1 MSENLIGATT
11 AVFPIRLSVAVSTT
25 VDVEW
30 STRDGS
36 AVAGSDY
43 KAAAGTVT
51 FLPGETEK
59 QIEVQVYGQSI
70 TPADDKVFF
79 IRLNPPSNAVLVDA
93 ILTCTINIIDDQ
105 GVPSVAVVVAEGR
118 RGPKGDPGL
127 SAYEQAV
134 LMGYTGTLAEWMDQ
148 IADASKAA
156 DRAGDHAVSAAE
168 DALKAQNAAKNA
180 VFAGVVF
187 PTAAEGVD
195 PILGVQNG
203 AYFNVRSP
211 LSEHYIDEYQNVN
224 GVAVATGKSYPTSDH
239 FQNISEH
246 TALPFVDGTS
256 YKINRRVILANGDIV
271 KSMVDSNANDP
282 NVDMTGWS
290 NTSNNVRTIET
301 VSDLTA
307 IINPKDGEVV
317 FVKGYYA
324 PTNLA
329 LSQPYF
335 GGGLRT
341 YVESRKNTND
351 GFLCINGWVLILD
364 SINEFTPEHAGADD
378 TDTTDTQSLQKL
390 FALAYVQPISIVF
403 ERMYAS
409 TQEITCYYVQTHNKA
424 ISVSGRFAECGINFK
439 GALSN
444 KVLFDI
450 HGYHARIDNISINEQ
465 TDSQNTNIGIRICGE
480 DDHVSNIV
488 MRGYFKKC
496 ILGVAALK
504 SKFSNLDIQTA
515 NDTDENFVGIGLQ
528 LAACVNTDLTG
539 TSFIGRTDC
548 PMFTGLLDG
557 ETYESLKPPSYTQ
570 SITWDCEGIGIEGIK
585 SVKSNTGLILKG
597 LEIQVSRCISDFN
610 KFKFFTLEGQL
621 IKITDSW
628 FACDNNTPA
637 NQEMI
642 GSTGTGCAYATL
654 TNNTFD
660 GGQATEHGQTATFNF
675 PFSTY
680 IANISNYI
688 ACTVNA
694 QNEALCLF
702 NKPSISGG
710 TPEWVIS
717 GLSDNSVVLPRFGK
731 SKFSN
736 GINIGKNIYQLNNAK
751 LGIRIDSGET
761 GIEISTALGT
771 ILSTCEGGLPV
782 QTVTPDNT
790 NVLKVGSMTSSGRS
804 IAATGT
810 INASGADYAE
820 YMLKSETCGIIK
832 AGDIC
837 GINADGLLTD
847 KYDDAIDF
855 VIKSTSPSIVGN
867 DNHTADDRQK
877 VDRIAFCGQV
887 PVNVLGGKSG
897 DYLIATRLKDGGIS
911 GEYIKSPTFDQ
922 YMRSIGKL
930 LTGNTVKV
938 LMH

>member
-1 MSENLIGATT
+1 MAVQEQTPYIEHIANGVTTSFALEFECKDKEHLI
-11 AVFPIRLSVAVSTT
+11 
-25 VDVEW
+25 
-30 STRDGS
+30 
-36 AVAGSDY
+36 
-43 KAAAGTVT
+43 
-51 FLPGETEK
+51 
-59 QIEVQVYGQSI
+59 
-70 TPADDKVFF
+70 
-79 IRLNPPSNAVLVDA
+79 VLVDNVEPNVGTWSLENGVVVFGTA
-93 ILTCTINIIDDQ
+93 PANGKIISIQRNTPFRRDTNFQSYDNSLRPATINKDFDWIWLKLQELGIADWILGNRINALKTYVDLKDDELKAYLMNEIRKQ
-105 GVPSVAVVVAEGR
+105 GVALDQLE
-118 RGPKGDPGL
+118 D
-127 SAYEQAV
+127 YYNY
-134 LMGYTGTLAEWMDQ
+134 LMQRLAQ
-148 IADASKAA
+148 IAVDKGWDAS
-156 DRAGDHAVSAAE
+156 
-168 DALKAQNAAKNA
+168 
-180 VFAGVVF
+180 FVVDGSENQHEINR
-187 PTAAEGVD
+187 TT
-195 PILGVQNG
+195 
-203 AYFNVRSP
+203 VRSVNTIADL
-211 LSEHYIDEYQNVN
+211 LSLQ
-224 GVAVATGKSYPTSDH
+224 
-239 FQNISEH
+239 
-246 TALPFVDGTS
+246 
-256 YKINRRVILANGDIV
+256 
-271 KSMVDSNANDP
+271 
-282 NVDMTGWS
+282 
-290 NTSNNVRTIET
+290 
-301 VSDLTA
+301 
-307 IINPKDGEVV
+307 NPKNDQVV

-364 SINEFTPEHAGADD
+364 SINEFTPEHAGADG

-557 ETYESLKPPSYTQ
+557 ETYESLKPPSYIQ

-675 PFSTY
+675 PYSTY
-680 IANISNYI
+680 IVNISNYI
-688 ACTVNA
+688 SCTVNA

-702 NKPSISGG
+702 NKPSIAGG

-810 INASGADYAE
+810 INTSGADYAE

-837 GINADGLLTD
+837 GINAEGLLTD
-847 KYDDAIDF
+847 KYDESISF
-855 VIKSTSPSIVGN
+855 VIKSTNPSYVGGDTWSN
-867 DNHTADDRQK
+867 IPNYPTLPDKYTDDEYVQYVSNVEIWEDNYNEERAK
-877 VDRIAFCGQV
+877 YDRIAFCGQV
-887 PVNVLGGKSG
+887 PVNVLGGNSG
-897 DYLIATRLKDGGIS
+897 DYLIPIKLSNGSIG
-911 GEYIKSPTFDQ
+911 GEYIVKPTYEQFL
-922 YMRSIGKL
+922 SAVGKVI
-930 LTGNTVKV
+930 TKNIVKV
-938 LMH
+938 VMH